1 VWELVKAGGW
11 PMLPLLLL
19 GVVALAIVLERL
31 WTLRRNEVLPPGLGE
46 EVRNWAARG
55 KLDPAHIESLRRSSP
70 LGALLAAA
78 LDVRGRT
85 RDLVRERIEDTG
97 RHIVH
102 RMERFL
108 SALGTI
114 ASAGPLL
121 GLLGTVVGMIQM
133 FLGILDHGIGDV
145 NQLAGGIGKALVC
158 TATGMIIAVPALIF
172 HRYFKSRIAGYV
184 IEMEQ
189 EATLLLDALDGRAAP
204 ASAAARAPAPGQAPQ
219 RVPATA
225 KG

>member
-1 VWELVKAGGW
+1 MWELVKAGGW

-19 GVVALAIVLERL
+19 GVLALAIVLERF
-31 WTLRRNEVLPPGLGE
+31 WSLRRNEVLPPGLGQ

-55 KLDPAHIESLRRSSP
+55 KLDASHIESLRANSP

-78 LDVRGRT
+78 LEARNRP
-85 RDLVRERIEDTG
+85 RDQIRERIEDTG
-97 RHIVH
+97 RHLVH
-102 RMERFL
+102 RMGRFL
-108 SALGTI
+108 NALGTI

-133 FLGILDHGIGDV
+133 FMGILDHGVGDV

-158 TATGMIIAVPALIF
+158 TATGMIVAIPALMF
-172 HRYFKSRIAGYV
+172 HRHFRSRIDGYV

-189 EATLLLDALDGRAAP
+189 EASALLDSLDGRAAVLATNAAP
-204 ASAAARAPAPGQAPQ
+204 VAARPA
-219 RVPATA
+219 ATA
-225 KG
+225 KA